1 MDTNE
6 RKKKVNGVKGRSS
19 NADIQQ
25 RIEIGE
31 RIIRQ
36 HDYKISKKNFLMYIK
51 KRLNPQSHLP
61 AHQLLH

>member
-6 RKKKVNGVKGRSS
+6 RKKKVKGVKGRSS

-36 HDYKISKKNFLMYIK
+36 YDYRISKK
-51 KRLNPQSHLP
+51 
-61 AHQLLH
+61 